1 MIKFFEDA
9 LPQRSP
15 EWFEWRSKRGMAS
28 EAACVMGESSY
39 EPTTWLQLYNL
50 KLDDRHQAPLTTPA
64 MQWGIDH
71 EPDARDWF
79 VARHG
84 IEILPCVVAD
94 EFRSQ
99 WTDGAETIVS
109 EFQLGASLDG
119 ESGDGTP
126 VEIKCPFKGIDSDLA
141 EVATRELDDHD
152 SAYRA
157 GLKHSRRLQRD
168 DFATFRRRL
177 WGFLRRRGFDYSVSK
192 QVIGRLWNE
201 RQRCD
206 GTVPEAVGDR

>member
-1 MIKFFEDA
+1 MNDSESFQRACATA
-9 LPQRSP
+9 LRFLAYRPRSEGEVRTRLLGRFP
-15 EWFEWRSKRGMAS
+15 DDTVEQ
-28 EAACVMGESSY
+28 VMQTLADRALVDDSRFARL
-39 EPTTWLQLYNL
+39 WA
-50 KLDDRHQAPLTTPA
+50 DDRDSFSPRSRSA
-64 MQWGIDH
+64 I
-71 EPDARDWF
+71 AR
-79 VARHG
+79 
-84 IEILPCVVAD
+84 ELL
-94 EFRSQ
+94 S
-99 WTDGAETIVS
+99 
-109 EFQLGASLDG
+109 
-119 ESGDGTP
+119 
-126 VEIKCPFKGIDSDLA
+126 KGIDSDLA

-206 GTVPEAVGDR
+206 GAVPEAVGDR